1 MSDVEGGSGEGGW
14 WRRGGETHVSN
25 YREAHVM
32 SNSVWFAPASATDG
46 SRKWNKPGGLVQ

>member
-1 MSDVEGGSGEGGW
+1 MMLKGGQGKEGGGGG
-14 WRRGGETHVSN
+14 GGETHVSN